1 MTSLASSTPPLPT
14 TMTKP
19 GISRRIH
26 ATRRMPTTTTK
37 TRAQRVPN
45 DCFGYIAPESKAAH
59 ALTNLWTMCAVR
71 VVLAQEEG
79 YDNEGAPTELSRAL
93 GDFLHEHPLRDGR
106 EWLTSLMSHESTL
119 LRLAAVRIMEVR
131 AAYGKEDFDFA
142 RVQREAIDFVVK
154 ENDALTVE
162 YVKKSM

>member
-1 MTSLASSTPPLPT
+1 M
-14 TMTKP
+14 
-19 GISRRIH
+19 
-26 ATRRMPTTTTK
+26 
-37 TRAQRVPN
+37 
-45 DCFGYIAPESKAAH
+45 
-59 ALTNLWTMCAVR
+59 TNLWTMCAVR

-93 GDFLHEHPLRDGR
+93 GEFLHEHPLRDGR

-142 RVQREAIDFVVK
+142 RVQREAIEFVVK